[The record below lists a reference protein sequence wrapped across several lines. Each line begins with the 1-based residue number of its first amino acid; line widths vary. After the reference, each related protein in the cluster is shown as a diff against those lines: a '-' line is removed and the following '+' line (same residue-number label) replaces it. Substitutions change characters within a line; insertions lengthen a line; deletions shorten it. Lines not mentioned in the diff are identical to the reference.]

1 MSWGG
6 ALGGMGRGLSSIA
19 NKYIDEEL
27 AQERAKMLADL
38 QLKSAKDLD
47 EYQLSEPRQAKLRD
61 NATAASLA
69 QKAAERQA
77 ATEGVND
84 TAYQGA
90 LDTQSANDTR
100 RRVTSENALVEGT
113 TPTKIT
119 AANQIEDGTRGSRMK
134 TVQEETNIRT
144 NGQIRAHNSTKQPD
158 PSAKLRPEDKAM
170 LDWLSKEQERVVTEV
185 VKAKAADGGWD
196 TKRNPGQAELEKRL
210 NTLNLQRAAILERYR
225 EGGTDGGNDPLG
237 VRGKPG
243 AADSKPDAAPA
254 PGAAPTPKKAEPAP
268 AKTYEQLSAE
278 SMAKAD
284 DRLLR
289 RLASSKGHKDQ
300 KAAAEELARRQK
312 QWDEEAAE
320 QQTTGFG
327 FN

>member
-113 TPTKIT
+113 TPTKIKAT
-119 AANQIEDGTRGSRMK
+119 NQIEDGTRGSRMK

-158 PSAKLRPEDKAM
+158 PSAKLRPDDKAM

-210 NTLNLQRAAILERYR
+210 STLSLQREAILAKYR
-225 EGGTDGGNDPLG
+225 EGDAGGNDPLG
-237 VRGKPG
+237 IRGKPG
-243 AADSKPDAAPA
+243 AADSKPDATTAPA
-254 PGAAPTPKKAEPAP
+254 PAAPTKAPTAAPSEPGFFSRALDKMKALGEDYSTP
-268 AKTYEQLSAE
+268 EGKAKLLARAAE
-278 SMAKAD
+278 AKAGGPPLTQTEAM
-284 DRLLR
+284 RL
-289 RLASSKGHKDQ
+289 
-300 KAAAEELARRQK
+300 RQL
-312 QWDEEAAE
+312 QSGAL
-320 QQTTGFG
+320 G
-327 FN
+327 